1 MHDNLIVR
9 YHDTNHVLFC
19 RSLDGIKYR
28 PLQRNDPSGRR
39 RSFKKRHSSSSTSS
53 KDSRASRDEELKM
66 FTSLEEAE
74 LATNTPAQG
83 ETNFG
88 SAPNLSAHSHS
99 RSRSRT
105 PKNENWSVDGSDSA
119 DERPKEAMKLDSFD
133 EEAKEEVIDDDDE
146 DFWGKSGD

>member
-1 MHDNLIVR
+1 MHDNLTVR

-19 RSLDGIKYR
+19 RSLDGIKFR
-28 PLQRNDPSGRR
+28 PLQRSDPSGRR

-74 LATNTPAQG
+74 LSTNTPAQG
-83 ETNFG
+83 EPNFG
-88 SAPNLSAHSHS
+88 SAPNLSARSYS

-105 PKNENWSVDGSDSA
+105 PKNDNWSVDASGDSTGERA
-119 DERPKEAMKLDSFD
+119 DEAKKLDSFD
-133 EEAKEEVIDDDDE
+133 EEAKEEVNDDDE
-146 DFWGKSGD
+146 DFWGNSGD